1 MIVSL
6 IELSKRKVTIARAGH
21 PYPILIKKEKEFKIL
36 ETNGSII
43 HPKFFIEPELKSFSL
58 SEGDTIYFYSD
69 GLFDLNLFKNKN
81 RANELEIC
89 EFFNK
94 INHLNLNDII
104 KIIYEN
110 YKEEPHKIQIDDISL
125 IIFRYKKELINLLKQ
140 KWDLK
145 NNL

>member
-36 ETNGSII
+36 ETTGSII

-140 KWDLK
+140 KWDFK